1 MHSNCFLFS
10 LALFAFSFIY
20 STTITLYI
28 NQMATIDLSFYP
40 SPLFL
45 PLSVSQFVC
54 L

>member
-20 STTITLYI
+20 SPTIALYI

-40 SPLFL
+40 F
-45 PLSVSQFVC
+45 PLSVSICPSLPVC